1 MAVAAGWSVTD
12 GDVRRAERIAD
23 SLVADG
29 LAVLGADG
37 RLRLP

>member
-1 MAVAAGWSVTD
+1 VAAAAGWTPTD
-12 GDVRRAERIAD
+12 GEERRAQRIAD

-37 RLRLP
+37 CLHLP